1 MSETLIYSNLAYE
14 FSKLLSKTGE
24 IFLVSPFT
32 NLAAIQN
39 LLEHCASEERVTL
52 VTRWRLDDI
61 SAGVSDVEVYPF
73 LQKLNGRL
81 YINNRLHAKFYR
93 KGNSGLIGSANLTHN
108 GFSIGRVGNIELL
121 TQVALEID
129 KCLEFENM
137 LIEDSILVDDALYSK
152 MSTLQRELRQSLQD
166 LESPSEISAN
176 ESSLKYW
183 WPETRN
189 PESLWENY
197 LENRDVIVARDLD
210 RLSLPSGIKNEET
223 FKKIVLA
230 ALELHPNVQEVIN
243 FVGLSERRFGEMR
256 QQLRVIDPEIFDTT
270 LSWQAL
276 FRWLV
281 FLDPER
287 FEYFRPNFSE
297 MIRLKKP

>member
-1 MSETLIYSNLAYE
+1 MTETLIYSNLAHE

-24 IFLVSPFT
+24 VFLVSPFT

-39 LLEHCASEERVTL
+39 LLENCASGEKVTL

-81 YINNRLHAKFYR
+81 FINNRLHAKFYR

-108 GFSIGRVGNIELL
+108 GFSIERIGNVELL
-121 TQVALEID
+121 TQVELEID
-129 KCLEFENM
+129 QYLEFENL
-137 LIEDSILVDDALYSK
+137 LIEGSILVDDDLYRK
-152 MSTLQRELRQSLQD
+152 MSALQKELRQSMQD
-166 LESPSEISAN
+166 LDTPTQNSVDESN
-176 ESSLKYW
+176 LKYW

-197 LENRDVIVARDLD
+197 LERRDAIVARDLD
-210 RLSLPSGIKNEET
+210 RLSLPSGIKSEET
-223 FKKIVLA
+223 FKKTVLA
-230 ALELHPNVQEVIN
+230 ALELHPNIQEVISY
-243 FVGLSERRFGEMR
+243 VKVTERRFGEMR

-281 FLDPER
+281 FLDPEQ

-297 MIRLKKP
+297 IIRLKK